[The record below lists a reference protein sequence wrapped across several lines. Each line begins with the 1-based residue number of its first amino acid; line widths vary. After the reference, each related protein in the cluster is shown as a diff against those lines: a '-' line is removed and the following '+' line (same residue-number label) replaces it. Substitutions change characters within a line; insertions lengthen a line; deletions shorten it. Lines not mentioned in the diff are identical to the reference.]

1 MLWPVKPLN
10 RHYSVPSSDKEA
22 GSMEVW
28 SMLDSLPTAPP
39 SLAPSA
45 LTYGAMLP
53 PWGL

>member
-28 SMLDSLPTAPP
+28 SMLDSFPTGG
-39 SLAPSA
+39 SLRARASD
-45 LTYGAMLP
+45 L
-53 PWGL
+53 